1 MEKYQ
6 SLVLLFLMVFVTI
19 DIYGQDT
26 LEVKRLSNLADS
38 LINEAPEESLIYAK
52 EARLEALALDNYE
65 LIKLTTQKVSEGHSN
80 IGNYDSVN
88 YFNDLRIHYAE
99 EANDIRTLADLR
111 TEFAM
116 ELKKA
121 GKNDEAKD
129 DFAQALRLYREL
141 GDQKKEASILHHLG
155 ITYNNMNQSDRA
167 MEYYTQGMSIYH
179 ALGDYSR
186 AGDIIESMAIVQKQI
201 GDFDKAIEL
210 HAESRALFLKE
221 NDTYGLASNAN
232 NLGIVY
238 KQIGEYDK
246 ALEQYSL
253 LNQYGIEMDHKFA
266 QMSYAINSAILYN
279 KMGNYVKA
287 EELAR
292 LAVQRAEGVG
302 NYVSLADAKKSMA
315 EALYHQRKYPQAIR
329 YANESIA
336 LAEEYDSPE
345 KEQEAHVVAK
355 DIYLALGNA
364 SQAVFHLER
373 TQVLK
378 DSIFQI
384 DRIRQVNEMQTKYE
398 TEKKDAE
405 IVLLNKEAE
414 LDDSR
419 KRALWGGIGLIT
431 LSSLMAFFGLNQRSK
446 RKRAEELEKRKRI
459 EQELE
464 FKKKELTAK
473 VLQLASKN
481 EFLNTLQEEVAQL
494 SSSVDASVNKTS
506 ARINRMIHSDEA
518 DEDEWKQFSK
528 EFTSIHQDFVDRLI
542 SKYGSFTSGE
552 MRLVSLL
559 KMNLSSKEIANILRV
574 SDERY
579 RLRKKLNLETGQ
591 DLAAT
596 ILAI

>member
-167 MEYYTQGMSIYH
+167 MEYYTQGMSIYY

-302 NYVSLADAKKSMA
+302 NYVSLADAKSPW
-315 EALYHQRKYPQAIR
+315 RRR
-329 YANESIA
+329 YTTKGSI
-336 LAEEYDSPE
+336 LKQSDMLMSP
-345 KEQEAHVVAK
+345 
-355 DIYLALGNA
+355 L
-364 SQAVFHLER
+364 HL
-373 TQVLK
+373 LK
-378 DSIFQI
+378 NMT
-384 DRIRQVNEMQTKYE
+384 VP
-398 TEKKDAE
+398 KK
-405 IVLLNKEAE
+405 
-414 LDDSR
+414 
-419 KRALWGGIGLIT
+419 
-431 LSSLMAFFGLNQRSK
+431 SK
-446 RKRAEELEKRKRI
+446 RR
-459 EQELE
+459 
-464 FKKKELTAK
+464 T
-473 VLQLASKN
+473 
-481 EFLNTLQEEVAQL
+481 
-494 SSSVDASVNKTS
+494 
-506 ARINRMIHSDEA
+506 
-518 DEDEWKQFSK
+518 
-528 EFTSIHQDFVDRLI
+528 
-542 SKYGSFTSGE
+542 
-552 MRLVSLL
+552 
-559 KMNLSSKEIANILRV
+559 
-574 SDERY
+574 
-579 RLRKKLNLETGQ
+579 
-591 DLAAT
+591 
-596 ILAI
+596 